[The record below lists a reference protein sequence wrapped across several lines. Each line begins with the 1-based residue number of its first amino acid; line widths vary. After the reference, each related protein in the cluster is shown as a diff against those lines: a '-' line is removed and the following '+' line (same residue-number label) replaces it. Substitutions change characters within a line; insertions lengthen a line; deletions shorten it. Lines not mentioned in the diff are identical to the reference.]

1 MEWYWIIPG
10 LGVVAWAAVVITWII
25 TRNRRGDPEMVMKR
39 LDSIDARLATVE
51 KTLNDIPN

>member
-1 MEWYWIIPG
+1 MDWYWLIPG

-25 TRNRRGDPEMVMKR
+25 SRNRRGDPDMVMKR

-51 KTLNDIPN
+51 KTLNDIP

>member
-25 TRNRRGDPEMVMKR
+25 FRNKRGDPDMVMKR
-39 LDSIDARLATVE
+39 LDSIDARLAAVE
-51 KTLNDIPN
+51 KTLNDIP